1 MPIFRGVVVSGSP
14 GSGKTAIILHLVEQ
28 SSFGKGEGLFQ
39 GKRQR
44 DGEYKYSRGH
54 TFGDFVT
61 IRTEASMQDIT
72 DSPLYILNVMYCV
85 RVSLWTVK
93 IFLAQH

>member
-1 MPIFRGVVVSGSP
+1 MWKLGRWPPNSFSVNICFAWFFLAVYTGPIFRGVVVSGSP

-44 DGEYKYSRGH
+44 DGEHK
-54 TFGDFVT
+54 
-61 IRTEASMQDIT
+61 
-72 DSPLYILNVMYCV
+72 
-85 RVSLWTVK
+85 
-93 IFLAQH
+93 

>member
-1 MPIFRGVVVSGSP
+1 VVSGSP

-44 DGEYKYSRGH
+44 DGEH
-54 TFGDFVT
+54 
-61 IRTEASMQDIT
+61 Q
-72 DSPLYILNVMYCV
+72 
-85 RVSLWTVK
+85 
-93 IFLAQH
+93 